1 MAENLSLTFRS
12 IALLALALLA
22 PMALVFLIARE
33 RHRIRLAHRFI
44 SESLRGIAYPARK
57 LRPYLGALA
66 ILAAAVALA
75 GPRAGYKVMPVE
87 ERASNR
93 VIAIDVSDSMGA
105 RDVGASRL
113 DAAKAIAT
121 NANCAMAV
129 GPPTPI
135 RTGSFLRA
143 PSIGTLA
150 WTTAKPSA
158 STRA

>member
-1 MAENLSLTFRS
+1 MAENLGLTFRS
-12 IALLALALLA
+12 MPLLALALLA
-22 PMALVFLIARE
+22 PIALLFLIARE

-44 SESLRGIAYPARK
+44 SESLRGVANSTRK

-113 DAAKAIAT
+113 DAAKAIAKRIVE
-121 NANCAMAV
+121 ANNGRIALVIFESRAEVVCPLTSDDEAV
-129 GPPTPI
+129 SELI
-135 RTGSFLRA
+135 DS
-143 PSIGTLA
+143 
-150 WTTAKPSA
+150 
-158 STRA
+158 